1 MVAGVLPGRGVM
13 SRRVT
18 GPGLPSTLSRWS
30 EALAPLD
37 PALAIALGP
46 LLHTV
51 DELVG
56 RLDAGTGDAGE
67 LDGFDG
73 TTFRGDPERLLLSE
87 WALAQEVPLE
97 FLRRAAENELAYLR
111 RSYRTT
117 RSRGR
122 VVVACDVGPDQLG
135 PGRLVQLAALVVL
148 VQRARNAGSEVEVRI
163 LQSGA
168 SLTGD
173 LATILPRW
181 LVARSRDRTSPAAC
195 SAVAADLAAEDR
207 LWLLVASPVLVP
219 TGHRRVLT
227 SRVSGWTHLGADQI
241 TIRVGDSSARLP
253 IPPGPVAIAALRG
266 EGLLA
271 RRSATSVR
279 KVPSAGRGALFASA
293 DSRLLWRGESGDTVH
308 SYRVGPCEGNPSVKT
323 HRVNGTVL
331 AGAFL
336 GRRLVLAITDGTRVQ
351 IRVIGKRLASV
362 DAIDALL
369 TDIGLDPTT
378 VDQIAQ
384 APLQPLYLSG
394 GNIVLRGGGDAW
406 WTLAPE
412 GVWDPRYAAIAT
424 GHALDAPRT
433 AYNQG
438 QLYINNRVVQ
448 KSAAAAV
455 VFGPIHDGQSWF
467 AYSHDLRGW
476 QVHRGGTQVTE
487 IAVPEGDR
495 VIGLMLLPRPSLIT
509 VSQGG
514 ILVRHFTERDMYTWT
529 RYSGPGQYSVHPVKP
544 WLVQTSEKGIT
555 VADLSGG
562 GSTVT
567 ELRSTS

>member
-1 MVAGVLPGRGVM
+1 M
-13 SRRVT
+13 SVRAS
-18 GPGLPSTLSRWS
+18 GPVLPSTLSRWA

-37 PALAIALGP
+37 PTLAIALGP

-56 RLDAGTGDAGE
+56 RLDAGTGDTGE

-73 TTFRGDPERLLLSE
+73 TTLRGDPERLLLSE

-97 FLRRAAENELAYLR
+97 FLRRAAENELSYLQ

-173 LATILPRW
+173 LAEILPDW
-181 LVARSRDRTSPAAC
+181 LVARSGDRATPDAC

-207 LWLLVASPVLVP
+207 LWLLVAAPAIAP
-219 TGHRRVLT
+219 AGHRRVLT
-227 SRVSGWTHLGADQI
+227 SRVSAWTDVGADQL
-241 TIRVGDSSARLP
+241 TVRVGDSSARLP
-253 IPPGPVAIAALRG
+253 MPPARVAIAALRG

-271 RRSATSVR
+271 RRSATSVA
-279 KVPSAGRGALFASA
+279 KVPGAARGALFASA
-293 DSRLLWRGESGDTVH
+293 DTRLLWRGESGDIVH
-308 SYRVGPCEGNPSVKT
+308 SYRVGPGEGNPSVKT

-336 GRRLVLAITDGTRVQ
+336 GRRLVLATTDGTRVR
-351 IRVIGKRLASV
+351 IRTIGKRLASV

-369 TDIGLDPTT
+369 VDIGLDPTA
-378 VDQIAQ
+378 VEQIGQ
-384 APLQPLYLSG
+384 EPLRPLYLSG

-412 GVWDPRYAAIAT
+412 GAWDPLFAAIAP
-424 GHALDAPRT
+424 GRALDAPRT

-438 QLYINNRVVQ
+438 HLYVANRVVQ
-448 KSAAAAV
+448 PSAAAAI
-455 VFGPIHDGQSWF
+455 VFGPVEDGHSWF
-467 AYSHDLRGW
+467 ACSQELRVW
-476 QVHRGGTQVTE
+476 QVHRGGTQVAE

-509 VSQGG
+509 VSQAG
-514 ILVRHFTERDMYTWT
+514 ILVRHFTEQDTYTWT
-529 RYSGPGQYSVHPVKP
+529 RYSGPGQYGVHPIKP
-544 WLVQTSEKGIT
+544 WLVRTSADGIT

-562 GSTVT
+562 GSTVA